1 MSRVPELPFAGGSN
15 KIAAEKGGLPVN
27 ASRWG
32 SLLTGAPGMTPARG
46 TAAGRSEDRLLIRL
60 YAVLR
65 VLVGLA
71 IAIGG
76 LFVHAGAPDTR
87 LWLTINAVAWVP
99 VSVALL
105 IATFRTR
112 SRTVLLLGP
121 LADLIML
128 AVAQGLLHQGADL
141 TVCYP
146 IIAAFAAYT
155 CPEIST
161 WALGGFT
168 LAPILLVQ
176 SQLPEKERFTASQF
190 ALFAALVFG
199 VLLIVKRASTRSRG
213 AEERF
218 ARAKT
223 RADIILAAVRSAVV
237 VTDAQ
242 SRILT
247 ANPAA
252 DRLLSGSHHLPGQPC
267 RDALRLR
274 IGERELDCS
283 SGCQL
288 LAISDADAEQQTA
301 ASPIDAP
308 SDAAI
313 DAPERELLDFEAWR
327 PAKDGS
333 RQPLLVS
340 VSSVPAAEG
349 PGVEVVHSI
358 RDITRLKQADE
369 AKTLFL
375 ATASHELKTPLT
387 VINGFA
393 KTLTTRSLSAEK
405 QREALAAIR
414 RRGEELARV
423 VDRLLLS
430 SRIEAGRTEVTRRPI
445 DLIPLVY
452 ERAAELGEATG
463 RTIEVDLPDDL
474 PTVLGDPS
482 AIVTVIDHLLDNA
495 VKYSPGGEPVL
506 VHALS
511 KPAGTNGVADVVLS
525 ITDVGVGMDAATV
538 EHCFDKFWQADASGT
553 RRFGG
558 TGIGLY
564 IVRSLVEAMG
574 GTVSARS
581 EGGRTTFAVSLSVAE
596 PMPALPPAPS
606 ASVPA
611 PSASDDL
618 PAVLRRRPRLS
629 LLVRGEPDSEAV
641 SRD

>member
-1 MSRVPELPFAGGSN
+1 
-15 KIAAEKGGLPVN
+15 
-27 ASRWG
+27 
-32 SLLTGAPGMTPARG
+32 MTPARG

-629 LLVRGEPDSEAV
+629 LLGRGEPDSEAV

>member
-1 MSRVPELPFAGGSN
+1 MSRVPELPIAEGSS

-32 SLLTGAPGMTPARG
+32 SLLTAAPGTTSAQG
-46 TAAGRSEDRLLIRL
+46 TAASRSEDRLLIRV

-71 IAIGG
+71 IATGG
-76 LFVHAGAPDTR
+76 LFVHAGASDTR
-87 LWLTINAVAWVP
+87 LWLIIIAAGWVP

-112 SRTVLLLGP
+112 SPTVLLLGP

-128 AVAQGLLHQGADL
+128 ATAQGLLHQGTDL

-176 SQLPEKERFTASQF
+176 SQFPEKERFTAAQF

-199 VLLIVKRASTRSRG
+199 VLLIVKRANTRSRG

-223 RADIILAAVRSAVV
+223 RADIVLAAVRSAVV

-267 RDALRLR
+267 REALRLR
-274 IGERELDCS
+274 LGERELDCS

-301 ASPIDAP
+301 ASPIDDPIGAP
-308 SDAAI
+308 L

-393 KTLTTRSLSAEK
+393 KTLTTRSLPPEK

-414 RRGEELARV
+414 RRGEELARL

-430 SRIEAGRTEVTRRPI
+430 SRIEAGRTEVTRGPI

-581 EGGRTTFAVSLSVAE
+581 EAGRTTFAVSLSVAE
-596 PMPALPPAPS
+596 PMPALPTAPS

-611 PSASDDL
+611 PTASDDL

-629 LLVRGEPDSEAV
+629 LLGWGEPDSEAV

>member
-1 MSRVPELPFAGGSN
+1 MS
-15 KIAAEKGGLPVN
+15 
-27 ASRWG
+27 AS
-32 SLLTGAPGMTPARG
+32 
-46 TAAGRSEDRLLIRL
+46 RSEDRALIRV
-60 YAVLR
+60 YAILR
-65 VLVGLA
+65 VVVGLA

-76 LFVHAGAPDTR
+76 LFVHADEADTR
-87 LWLTINAVAWVP
+87 LWLIIVAAAWVP
-99 VSVALL
+99 VSIVVL
-105 IATFRTR
+105 IITYRAR

-128 AVAQGLLHQGADL
+128 ATAQDLLHQGAGL

-155 CPEIST
+155 CPGIST

-168 LAPILLVQ
+168 LALILLVQ
-176 SQLPEKERFTASQF
+176 SQLPGSERYTAAQF
-190 ALFAALVFG
+190 GLFSALVIG
-199 VLLIVKRASTRSRG
+199 VLLIVKRATSRSRG

-223 RADIILAAVRSAVV
+223 RADVVLAAVGTAVV

-242 SRILT
+242 SRVLT
-247 ANPAA
+247 VNPAA
-252 DRLLSGSHHLPGQPC
+252 DRLLSGAGHLPGQRC
-267 RDALRLR
+267 REALGLHL
-274 IGERELDCS
+274 GERELDCS
-283 SGCQL
+283 TGCQL
-288 LAISDADAEQQTA
+288 LGFALGDAEPDQQPTDL
-301 ASPIDAP
+301 SLDGGV
-308 SDAAI
+308 
-313 DAPERELLDFEAWR
+313 LDFEAWR
-327 PAKDGS
+327 PADDGG

-340 VSSVPAAEG
+340 ANSVPAAEG

-387 VINGFA
+387 VINGYA
-393 KTLTTRSLSAEK
+393 KTLTTRSLPPEK
-405 QREALAAIR
+405 QRQALAAIR

-430 SRIEAGRTEVTRRPI
+430 SRIEAGRTEVSRDPV

-452 ERAAELGEATG
+452 ERAAELGEATE

-474 PTVLGDPS
+474 PSVLGDAA
-482 AIVTVIDHLLDNA
+482 AIVTVLDHLLDNA

-506 VHALS
+506 VHGTRS
-511 KPAGTNGVADVVLS
+511 QAGPGGQASVVLT
-525 ITDVGVGMDAATV
+525 ITDSGVGMDAATV

-564 IVRSLVEAMG
+564 IVRSLMEAMG
-574 GTVSARS
+574 GTVSVRS
-581 EGGRTTFAVSLSVAE
+581 QAGETTFTVSLAIAE
-596 PMPALPPAPS
+596 PIAAATAGAAAGIVPVPMVANDAP
-606 ASVPA
+606 
-611 PSASDDL
+611 DT
-618 PAVLRRRPRLS
+618 LRRRS
-629 LLVRGEPDSEAV
+629 LLSRRGRNETDSAAPIQK
-641 SRD
+641 

>member
-1 MSRVPELPFAGGSN
+1 MSAL
-15 KIAAEKGGLPVN
+15 
-27 ASRWG
+27 SRG
-32 SLLTGAPGMTPARG
+32 SLLVALRG
-46 TAAGRSEDRLLIRL
+46 TDDTDGVQSRSASQAEDRTLIRL

-65 VLVGLA
+65 VLVGIA
-71 IAIGG
+71 IALGG
-76 LFVHAGAPDTR
+76 RFVHAGASDTR
-87 LWLTINAVAWVP
+87 LWLIIVATVWVP
-99 VSVALL
+99 VSIVVL
-105 IATFRTR
+105 IVTFRTR
-112 SRTVLLLGP
+112 SRVVLLFGP
-121 LADLIML
+121 LADLVML
-128 AVAQGLLHQGADL
+128 ATAQGLLHQGISL

-146 IIAAFAAYT
+146 VIAAFAAST
-155 CPEIST
+155 CPQIST

-168 LAPILLVQ
+168 LALILIVQ
-176 SQLPEKERFTASQF
+176 AQLPQHERLSAAQFGLFTA
-190 ALFAALVFG
+190 LVIG
-199 VLLIVKRASTRSRG
+199 VLLIVKRATSRSRG

-218 ARAKT
+218 ARAQT
-223 RADIILAAVRSAVV
+223 RADIVLAAVSSAVV
-237 VTDAQ
+237 VTDAK

-247 ANPAA
+247 VNPAA
-252 DRLLSGSHHLPGQPC
+252 DRLIAGSHHLPGQSC
-267 RDALRLR
+267 REALGLRL
-274 IGERELDCS
+274 GERELDCS

-288 LAISDADAEQQTA
+288 LALAIGESSGEATRSSLDNAISGG
-301 ASPIDAP
+301 
-308 SDAAI
+308 
-313 DAPERELLDFEAWR
+313 LLDFEAWR
-327 PAKDGS
+327 PSKDGG

-340 VSSVPAAEG
+340 VCPVPAAAG

-393 KTLTTRSLSAEK
+393 KTLTTRDLPPEK

-430 SRIEAGRTEVTRRPI
+430 SRIEAGRTELSRRPV

-452 ERAAELGEATG
+452 ERAAELAEATE

-474 PTVLGDPS
+474 PAVLGD
-482 AIVTVIDHLLDNA
+482 AAAVVTVIDHLLDNA
-495 VKYSPGGEPVL
+495 VKYSPAGGPVL
-506 VHALS
+506 VRGL
-511 KPAGTNGVADVVLS
+511 PGPTGIDGGVEITLA

-538 EHCFDKFWQADASGT
+538 EHCFDKFWQADGSGT

-581 EGGRTTFAVSLSVAE
+581 EAGETTFAFSLSVAE
-596 PMPALPPAPS
+596 SAPPTPPGPPTAPA

-611 PSASDDL
+611 PSAGGE
-618 PAVLRRRPRLS
+618 AGTAERRRARRPR
-629 LLVRGEPDSEAV
+629 RGRSEPEQDSV
-641 SRD
+641 SRDPR